1 MSMWKLAPARAAGSV
16 LVVGIVMAWLTGCA
30 VLREDPA
37 SPDAPVPE
45 VETPEVEP
53 EPTPEDR
60 WTARQE
66 RLACMNRWKLE
77 GRMALATD
85 DDGWNA
91 NLRWEQDDQRFRMRL
106 SGPFG
111 SGAFRLAGDEGRFR
125 IEHQGETRFYLSSP
139 EDVLERE
146 LGASIP
152 VSGLRY
158 WVLGGVQPQ
167 READYELDD
176 AGRLTR
182 LEQSGWSIRYRSY
195 RDYNGEQLPRHVN
208 AERPGIRVRLV
219 ADEWTLDETQDC
231 PA

>member
-1 MSMWKLAPARAAGSV
+1 MRCLLKSGRFISVTLVVVLAGCATLRDEPPPAVDPEPGTEAPA
-16 LVVGIVMAWLTGCA
+16 
-30 VLREDPA
+30 
-37 SPDAPVPE
+37 
-45 VETPEVEP
+45 VEP
-53 EPTPEDR
+53 EPTPEDL
-60 WTARQE
+60 WEVRQA
-66 RLACMNRWKLE
+66 RLACMDRWQLE

-91 NLRWEQDDQRFRMRL
+91 NLRWEQDNQRFRMRL

-125 IEHQGETRFYLSSP
+125 IEHGGETRFYLSSP

-158 WVLGGVQPQ
+158 WVLGGLQPQ
-167 READYELDD
+167 READYELDSE
-176 AGRLTR
+176 GRLTR

-195 RDYNGEQLPRHVN
+195 RDYNGEQLPRHVT

-219 ADEWTLDETQDC
+219 ADEWILDETQDC